1 MKLKKRPVRIALLA
15 TLIAATGAQ
24 AQALKDKDEAT
35 SDDVTFSAT
44 IQEQCGIDVTIANA
58 DLAFGEQY
66 NDSKAQVKLINNE
79 DDGKIELRL
88 EPLNVSDLGN
98 HIDKEDVWFKSG
110 GVHEANMNAKDWEE
124 GIEYSRSDIRNN
136 NLVDLSARINV
147 DESNLDADQYTL
159 VTNWVIECDD

>member
-15 TLIAATGAQ
+15 ALIAATGAH
-24 AQALKDKDEAT
+24 AKPPGDKDEAT

-44 IQEQCGIDVTIANA
+44 VEEQCGIDVTVANA

-79 DDGKIELRL
+79 DDGKIELSL
-88 EPLNVSDLGN
+88 EPMSDNDLGDN
-98 HIDKEDVWFKSG
+98 IDKEDVWFKAEGTHNVSK
-110 GVHEANMNAKDWEE
+110 NAEQWED
-124 GIEYSRSDIRNN
+124 GIEYSRDDIRNN

-147 DESNLDADQYTL
+147 DESNLDAEEYKL
-159 VTNWVIECDD
+159 VTNWVIECD

>member
-1 MKLKKRPVRIALLA
+1 MKLKKRPIRIALVA
-15 TLIAATGAQ
+15 TLIAATGVQ

-79 DDGKIELRL
+79 DDGKIELSL
-88 EPLNVSDLGN
+88 DSLSDNDLGDN
-98 HIDKEDVWFKSG
+98 IDKEDVWFKAEGAHNVSK
-110 GVHEANMNAKDWEE
+110 NAEQWED

-159 VTNWVIECDD
+159 VTNWVIECD